1 MPELPEVE
9 VVRQSLAKNVTGKKI
24 KKILVRNRKLR
35 FFLDSS
41 FDSLMLDVSSL
52 LKSRLEKVSLA
63 LIWSFNHS
71 SEAYHVQPDFLTSV
85 SAEPD
90 PPLLASSFP
99 LSRMKYVRRFSNLC

>member
-41 FDSLMLDVSSL
+41 FEKE
-52 LKSRLEKVSLA
+52 LKNKLVNKIS
-63 LIWSFNHS
+63 
-71 SEAYHVQPDFLTSV
+71 
-85 SAEPD
+85 
-90 PPLLASSFP
+90 
-99 LSRMKYVRRFSNLC
+99 RFSKYLIIELNNKKFCIVHLGM

>member
-41 FDSLMLDVSSL
+41 FAKE
-52 LKSRLEKVSLA
+52 LKNK
-63 LIWSFNHS
+63 
-71 SEAYHVQPDFLTSV
+71 
-85 SAEPD
+85 
-90 PPLLASSFP
+90 
-99 LSRMKYVRRFSNLC
+99 